1 MNFLLLYV
9 SSLACDAGKSAGKLT
24 DDCTNDRSGRCLMLG
39 WFRRKRQEYKMRRQL
54 RNRYWKLIRLEV
66 ANKETISA

>member
-1 MNFLLLYV
+1 
-9 SSLACDAGKSAGKLT
+9 
-24 DDCTNDRSGRCLMLG
+24 MLG